1 MSHLVIL
8 PLLLPLLAGAL
19 LLLVRRALPL
29 TVRRRLNLVAV
40 LAQVGVALA
49 LLLAVTD
56 GSVLTYRL
64 GDWPA
69 PYGIVL
75 VADRLSAWM
84 VLLTALLALFALLY
98 AIRGTDAGS
107 RHFQPLF
114 QLQLF
119 GLSGAFL
126 TGDLFNL
133 FVFFEVLLLASY
145 GLLLHGGGA
154 QRTRA
159 GLHFVVVNLVG
170 STLFLFA
177 AGTLYGVTGTLNM
190 ADLAGKL
197 AALDPDDL
205 GLARAGALLL
215 FAVFALK
222 AALFPLYL
230 WLPTAY
236 AATSAPVAAL
246 FAVMTKVGIY
256 AILRIQTLWFGDGA
270 GELAGLLDP
279 WLLPLALVTMAL
291 GSLGALASTTLR
303 IQIGYLVLVSI
314 GVLLTAI
321 ALGDRDSIAAA
332 LYYLVH
338 TTLATG
344 AFYLLAEGI
353 ARRRG
358 AAGDRLI
365 DAPTMPHAGQVGT
378 LFFIAAILVAGL
390 PPFSG
395 FLGKLMVLRAALD
408 DPAMAWILA
417 VVLTSGLLGIVA
429 LARSGSL
436 LLLRAGPGEPPAAT
450 PGRAELLPA
459 TALLALCI
467 GLTLGAGPLS
477 AFTQATAEQLL
488 VPGHYVETVL
498 GGDMEAHAR

>member
-1 MSHLVIL
+1 MV
-8 PLLLPLLAGAL
+8 PLLAGAL

-40 LAQVGVALA
+40 LVQVAVALA
-49 LLLAVTD
+49 LLLQVTD
-56 GSVLTYRL
+56 GTVLVYQL

-84 VLLTALLALFALLY
+84 VLLTAVLALFALLY
-98 AIRGTDAGS
+98 AIRGSDAGS

-177 AGTLYGVTGTLNM
+177 AGTLYGVAGTLNM

-197 AALDPDDL
+197 ATLDPADL
-205 GLARAGALLL
+205 GLARTGALLL
-215 FAVFALK
+215 FVVFALK
-222 AALFPLYL
+222 AALFPFYL

-246 FAVMTKVGIY
+246 FAVMTKVGVY
-256 AILRIQTLWFGDGA
+256 AILRVQTLWFDDPEGS
-270 GELAGLLDP
+270 LAGLLDP

-291 GSLGALASTTLR
+291 GSLGALASTRLR
-303 IQIGYLVLVSI
+303 IQIGYLVLVSL
-314 GVLLTAI
+314 GLLLTAI
-321 ALGDRDSIAAA
+321 ALGERDSIAAG
-332 LYYLVH
+332 LYYLAH

-358 AAGDRLI
+358 SAGERLI
-365 DAPTMPHAGQVGT
+365 DAPAMPHAGQIGA
-378 LFFIAAILVAGL
+378 LFFIVAILVAGL

-395 FLGKLMVLRAALD
+395 FLGKFMVLRAALD
-408 DPAMAWILA
+408 TPAMAWILA
-417 VVLTSGLLGIVA
+417 VVLLSGLLAIVA

-436 LLLRAGPGEPPAAT
+436 LLLRATPSEGLPPGA
-450 PGRAELLPA
+450 PGRGELAPA
-459 TALLALCI
+459 SALLAVCL
-467 GLTLGAGPLS
+467 GLTLWAAPLTD
-477 AFTQATAEQLL
+477 FTRATAEQLL
-488 VPGHYVETVL
+488 TPTHYIEAVL
-498 GGDMEAHAR
+498 GTDMEGAGR